1 MKFYYVIL
9 SIFFSFIFQ
18 SMQSQTRVTNFDVI
32 QYKNS
37 IQLSFIITPGEYCI
51 GYEVMRSSDGS
62 NFQNIYNYP
71 SVCGDIVKPQ
81 QMVYY
86 DEAPQKNIKSYYQ
99 VFVPPNN
106 YSEVLSITYY
116 EFSKLGYVLF
126 SNPSTDLLKI
136 FINSSDAK
144 LELYDLTGN
153 KVSEFISDKEGWIIQ
168 NISSMNSG
176 MYVFMITTPDERTL
190 SGKIIKQ

>member
-1 MKFYYVIL
+1 MRFYYI
-9 SIFFSFIFQ
+9 IFSLLFTFVFRSV
-18 SMQSQTRVTNFDVI
+18 QSQTRITNFGVV

-37 IQLSFIITPGEYCI
+37 IQLSFIITPGEYCT
-51 GYEVMRSSDGS
+51 GYDVLRSSDGT

-71 SVCGDIVKPQ
+71 SVCGDIIKPK

-86 DEAPQKNIKSYYQ
+86 DESPQKNIKSYYQ

-116 EFSKLGYVLF
+116 EISKLGYVLL
-126 SNPSTDLLKI
+126 SNPTTDFLKI
-136 FINSSDAK
+136 YINSSFAK

-153 KVSEFISDKEGWIIQ
+153 KVSEFITDKEGWINQ

-176 MYVFMITTPDERTL
+176 MYVFVVTTTDERKL